1 VVAEVSSV
9 EAAETG
15 DESDIVD
22 AAYAPGVEEVAGDA
36 VVVGDH
42 RS

>member
-1 VVAEVSSV
+1 MVAEVSSV
-9 EAAETG
+9 KAAETG
-15 DESDIVD
+15 DEPDIVE
-22 AAYAPGVEEVAGDA
+22 AAYAPGVEEVAVDA